1 MSALLSQL
9 DTLSDTFQSHL
20 PPQLQPY
27 FTRSNLQTILRVI
40 VILSTFLLFQPQ
52 LDRLLR
58 KLAGKPDP
66 RQAEIDARLE
76 FLKQQ
81 KEGGVLGG
89 MPSASLG
96 GRIPVVNREGKIVK
110 LISPEEAEAL
120 KRAQSAKKSPAK
132 TAAGKKGKKS
142 GK

>member
-1 MSALLSQL
+1 MSALFSQL

-27 FTRSNLQTILRVI
+27 FTRSNLQTLLRII
-40 VILSTFLLFQPQ
+40 VIISTFLLFQPQ

-58 KLAGKPDP
+58 KIAGRPDP

-81 KEGGVLGG
+81 KEGGVIGG
-89 MPSASLG
+89 MPMPSFG
-96 GRIPVVNREGKIVK
+96 GKIPVVNKEGKVVK

-120 KRAQSAKKSPAK
+120 KRARAYKNSPAK
-132 TAAGKKGKKS
+132 TAAGKKSKKTA
-142 GK
+142 K

>member
-1 MSALLSQL
+1 MSALLAQL

-27 FTRSNLQTILRVI
+27 FTRTNLQTILRVI
-40 VILSTFLLFQPQ
+40 VIISTFLLFQPQ

-58 KLAGKPDP
+58 KVTGKPDP

-96 GRIPVVNREGKIVK
+96 GKVPVVNKEGKIVK
-110 LISPEEAEAL
+110 LITPEQAGAL
-120 KRAQSAKKSPAK
+120 NKAQLSKKSPAK
-132 TAAGKKGKKS
+132 TAAGKRGKKS